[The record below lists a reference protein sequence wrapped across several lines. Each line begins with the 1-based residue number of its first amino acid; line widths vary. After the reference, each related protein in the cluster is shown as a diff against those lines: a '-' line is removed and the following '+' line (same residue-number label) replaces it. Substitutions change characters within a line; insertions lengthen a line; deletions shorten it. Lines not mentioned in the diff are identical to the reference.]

1 MHENFIL
8 YGKKI
13 LIKGQY
19 AMKFSKKKNAGDIS
33 HLPFLCAAIKYEL
46 NKLSKL

>member
-19 AMKFSKKKNAGDIS
+19 AMKFSKKKMLVIYLIY
-33 HLPFLCAAIKYEL
+33 HFYVL
-46 NKLSKL
+46 LSSMN